1 MISFML
7 EDQELFLSDKIVT
20 IIISF
25 VTEQS
30 FCIARMVFE
39 KRSKDLFSQ
48 KVRIL
53 LRKTRRNAMAVLEVK
68 ELTKKYGEG
77 ESEVIALD
85 HVSFSVERGE
95 FVAIIGASGSGKS
108 TLMNMIG
115 GIDYPTSGSVIIDGN
130 EIQAMSEDELA
141 IFRRRNLGIVYQF
154 YNLIPTLTAEENIA
168 LPWKLDGRKENKERL
183 SEIVNMLGLEKRAKH
198 LPGQMSGGQQQRVS
212 IGRALIN
219 EPAFILADEPTG
231 NLDSKTSREILDI
244 LKFTNQKY
252 KQTIL
257 LVTHDEKIALQANR
271 IITIGDGKIIKDEVM
286 K

>member
-1 MISFML
+1 ML
-7 EDQELFLSDKIVT
+7 EDPELFLSDKIVT

-39 KRSKDLFSQ
+39 KRSKILSSQ

-53 LRKTRRNAMAVLEVK
+53 LRKTRRTTMAVLEVK

-115 GIDYPTSGSVIIDGN
+115 GIDYPTSGSIIIDGN